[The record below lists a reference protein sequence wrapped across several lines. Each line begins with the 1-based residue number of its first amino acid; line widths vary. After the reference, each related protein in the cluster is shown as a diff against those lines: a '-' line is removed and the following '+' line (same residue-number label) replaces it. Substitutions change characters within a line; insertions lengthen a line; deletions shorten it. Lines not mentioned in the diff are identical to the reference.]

1 MVVIVIKGGQL
12 SLRASVIARCGALVL
27 MCLFG
32 CKQLFLHFLILMI
45 TGRCVIF
52 GFPFSSFLSSIF
64 LSLLNTENMEGGGGA
79 ESRRERTQTNYGF
92 GESSALVTTQPQ
104 MHLFT
109 TYSYAM
115 HFHRDKSALRHLTPF
130 QTSSQITVV
139 VGLRGQTEN
148 LFL

>member
-1 MVVIVIKGGQL
+1 MCYFWFSILLLFIKYFPL
-12 SLRASVIARCGALVL
+12 SAEHGE
-27 MCLFG
+27 
-32 CKQLFLHFLILMI
+32 H
-45 TGRCVIF
+45 
-52 GFPFSSFLSSIF
+52 
-64 LSLLNTENMEGGGGA
+64 GGGGA

>member
-52 GFPFSSFLSSIF
+52 GFPFS
-64 LSLLNTENMEGGGGA
+64 

>member
-64 LSLLNTENMEGGGGA
+64 LSLLNTENMGGA
-79 ESRRERTQTNYGF
+79 GRKAGENGRR
-92 GESSALVTTQPQ
+92 L
-104 MHLFT
+104 
-109 TYSYAM
+109 
-115 HFHRDKSALRHLTPF
+115 
-130 QTSSQITVV
+130 ITASEKVQ
-139 VGLRGQTEN
+139 R
-148 LFL
+148 